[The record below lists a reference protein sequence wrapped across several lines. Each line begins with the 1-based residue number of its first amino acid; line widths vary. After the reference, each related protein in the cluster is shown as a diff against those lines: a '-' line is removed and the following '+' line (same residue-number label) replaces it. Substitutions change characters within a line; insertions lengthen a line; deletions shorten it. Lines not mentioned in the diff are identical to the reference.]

1 MRIFSNKRRPVHMG
15 PYPTE
20 LLARIND
27 SRPVRTSVVPPSVNV
42 GEGQLDQALAP
53 VQEVLEQLLTG
64 VLLSIK
70 RRCLQI
76 CVKGPTC

>member
-15 PYPTE
+15 SYPTE

-42 GEGQLDQALAP
+42 AEGQLNQALAP
-53 VQEVLEQLLTG
+53 VQGVLEQLLTG
-64 VLLSIK
+64 VT
-70 RRCLQI
+70 
-76 CVKGPTC
+76 VEH